1 MDVAGEGLGLQLLAL
16 KINKEGHEPRSGGFQ
31 DLEKARQW
39 ALFRASR
46 KEHSSADTLVLT

>member
-31 DLEKARQW
+31 YLEKPRQ
-39 ALFRASR
+39 
-46 KEHSSADTLVLT
+46 